1 MTDYSKDFLDKLH
14 RQTSEMAAPREKK
27 DKAIMKVLG
36 SWVRKG
42 TDEYRDFTRKGAGPL
57 EYLANHGKRAGVDRN
72 VAWDYTRTTLGKDM
86 TDEALNQMK
95 ERFDQEYDN
104 HEYEEWWRE
113 KKFWYVK

>member
-1 MTDYSKDFLDKLH
+1 
-14 RQTSEMAAPREKK
+14 
-27 DKAIMKVLG
+27 MKVLG

-42 TDEYRDFTRKGAGPL
+42 TDEYRNFTRNGAGPV

-104 HEYEEWWRE
+104 QEYEEWWRE